1 VGGATPAPPP
11 FFCWHEAH
19 EGLSEDV
26 SREEHEEC
34 IDLMYCIPP
43 ICLDNFSFSMMTGVF
58 IERLFPST
66 TICPSTCLLQPTYAQ
81 ATVGKQFLQQQYH
94 QL

>member
-11 FFCWHEAH
+11 FFIGTKNTKFYVVREAH
-19 EGLSEDV
+19 E
-26 SREEHEEC
+26 EC
-34 IDLMYCIPP
+34 SGLMYCIPP
-43 ICLDNFSFSMMTGVF
+43 IRLDNFSFSMMTGVF

-66 TICPSTCLLQPTYAQ
+66 TTCPSTCLSQ
-81 ATVGKQFLQQQYH
+81 QFQQQYQ